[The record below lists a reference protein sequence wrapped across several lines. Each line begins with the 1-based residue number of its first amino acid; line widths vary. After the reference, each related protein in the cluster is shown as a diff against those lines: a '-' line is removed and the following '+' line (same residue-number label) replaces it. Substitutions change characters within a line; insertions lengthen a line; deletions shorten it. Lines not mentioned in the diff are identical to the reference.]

1 MQVLKQSDLVVLMY
15 LLDDLFDGETKEK
28 NYNYYEAR
36 TLHDSSLSKSTHSVL
51 ANDLGLHETAYR
63 FFTGAS
69 AIDLGEEMRSSN
81 PGIHSAS
88 MGGIWQ
94 SAIMGFG
101 GVRIVGGELRIRPS
115 LPKEWSK
122 LDFNIV
128 WRGTTLAVQVR
139 PDQVNVTAVD
149 GQASFVLVDETVTL
163 NEKETVSKAII
174 A

>member
-51 ANDLGLHETAYR
+51 VNNLGLHETAYR

-81 PGIHSAS
+81 AGIHSAS
-88 MGGIWQ
+88 M
-94 SAIMGFG
+94 
-101 GVRIVGGELRIRPS
+101 
-115 LPKEWSK
+115 
-122 LDFNIV
+122 
-128 WRGTTLAVQVR
+128 RGTTLAVQVR

-149 GQASFVLVDETVTL
+149 GQTSFVLVDENVTL